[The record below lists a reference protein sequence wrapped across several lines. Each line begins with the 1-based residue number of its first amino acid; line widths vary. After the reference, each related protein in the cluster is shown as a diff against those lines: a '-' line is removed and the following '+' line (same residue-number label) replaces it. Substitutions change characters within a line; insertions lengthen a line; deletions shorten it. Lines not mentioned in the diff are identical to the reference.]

1 MEDHGIAMMAD
12 AAEGLVA
19 TERNLEEVLS
29 DPALLQR
36 VHYLLAALI
45 EKIVLAP
52 DVASATRLGMELQ
65 GDLVRPPRTQNAPLR
80 SCGWGKVD
88 TPAAERCQSGRS
100 GRSRKPL
107 SLCGLPGFE
116 SLSLRHALYSNI

>member
-52 DVASATRLGMELQ
+52 DEASATGLVWNCKGVWCDLPERKTLRCGVEGAARRTRL
-65 GDLVRPPRTQNAPLR
+65 LR
-80 SCGWGKVD
+80 RDARVVDWG
-88 TPAAERCQSGRS
+88 
-100 GRSRKPL
+100 
-107 SLCGLPGFE
+107 GLE
-116 SLSLRHALYSNI
+116 NR

>member
-65 GDLVRPPRTQNAPLR
+65 GDLVRPP
-80 SCGWGKVD
+80 
-88 TPAAERCQSGRS
+88 
-100 GRSRKPL
+100 
-107 SLCGLPGFE
+107 
-116 SLSLRHALYSNI
+116 